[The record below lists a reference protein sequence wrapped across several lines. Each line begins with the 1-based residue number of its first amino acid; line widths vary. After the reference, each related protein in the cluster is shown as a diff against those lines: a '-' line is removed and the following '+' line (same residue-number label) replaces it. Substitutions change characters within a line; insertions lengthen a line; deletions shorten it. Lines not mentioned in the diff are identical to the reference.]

1 MYENKSEALDL
12 VRRYKSSRF
21 KAFRNYQ
28 DALTF
33 ALRGAEPTETNDG
46 NGNCKFSIHIYIFIL
61 PLLCQCD
68 NDKNTI

>member
-1 MYENKSEALDL
+1 MYENKLEALDL

-33 ALRGAEPTETNDG
+33 ALRGAEPIETHDG
-46 NGNCKFSIHIYIFIL
+46 NGNCKFLKVFIL
-61 PLLCQCD
+61 QFSS
-68 NDKNTI
+68 IAAI